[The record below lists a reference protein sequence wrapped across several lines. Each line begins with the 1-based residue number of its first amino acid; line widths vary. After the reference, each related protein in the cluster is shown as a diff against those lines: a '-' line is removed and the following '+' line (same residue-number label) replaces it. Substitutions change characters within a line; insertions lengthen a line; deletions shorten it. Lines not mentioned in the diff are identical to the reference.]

1 MSDPDVSSPV
11 RPTPQ
16 AERLPTLSVERTIIG
31 GDQVA
36 LDDPTEAYHEAA
48 RLYPGIADPSVRGAA
63 LLEHSDEARASA
75 ARSVKRHR
83 QVPRRNLP
91 PAADLGPATLAQA
104 FAARRSRRVYGPGPI
119 ELREL
124 ASILHAAYGANGGIA
139 GTTQALRST
148 PSAGAL
154 YPLELYAA
162 CGRVEGLEPALYH
175 YDPLDHVL
183 ERLRPIAFA
192 KELGPVT
199 PYPELLAES
208 AAVVV
213 ATGVFWRSRFK
224 YGARA
229 YRFVLL
235 EAGHLAQS
243 LLLAAAALD
252 LAVTPV
258 GGFYDRLVDAFVD
271 ADGIHEASIYLF
283 PLGRPA

>member
-1 MSDPDVSSPV
+1 MSDHDPASVV
-11 RPTPQ
+11 RSTTS

-31 GDQVA
+31 GEHVP

-63 LLEHSDEARASA
+63 LLEHSEEARASA

-83 QVPRRNLP
+83 HVPRRTLP
-91 PAADLGPATLAQA
+91 PVDLGPATLAQA
-104 FAARRSRRVYGPGPI
+104 LAKRRSRRVYAPAPLA
-119 ELREL
+119 LREL
-124 ASILHAAYGANGGIA
+124 ASMLHAAYGRNGGIA
-139 GTTQALRST
+139 RTTQVLRST

-162 CGRVEGLEPALYH
+162 CGRVEELEPALYH
-175 YDPLDHVL
+175 YDPLDHAL

-192 KELGPVT
+192 EELGPVT

-213 ATGVFWRSRFK
+213 ATTVFWRSRFK

-252 LAVTPV
+252 VAVTPV

-271 ADGIHEASIYLF
+271 VDGIHEASVYLF

>member
-1 MSDPDVSSPV
+1 MSDHDPASVV
-11 RPTPQ
+11 RSTTS

-31 GDQVA
+31 GEHVP

-63 LLEHSDEARASA
+63 LLEHSEEARASA

-83 QVPRRNLP
+83 HVPRRTLP
-91 PAADLGPATLAQA
+91 PVDLGPATLAQA
-104 FAARRSRRVYGPGPI
+104 LAKRRSRRVYAPAPLA
-119 ELREL
+119 LREL
-124 ASILHAAYGANGGIA
+124 ASMLHAAYGRNGGIA
-139 GTTQALRST
+139 RTTQVLRST

-162 CGRVEGLEPALYH
+162 CGRVEELEPALYH
-175 YDPLDHVL
+175 YDPLDHAL

-192 KELGPVT
+192 EELGPVT

-213 ATGVFWRSRFK
+213 ATAVFWRSRFK

-252 LAVTPV
+252 VAVTPV

-271 ADGIHEASIYLF
+271 VDGIHEASVYLF

>member
-1 MSDPDVSSPV
+1 VSEPDSPSALH
-11 RPTPQ
+11 PPAT

-31 GDQVA
+31 GEHVP

-48 RLYPGIADPSVRGAA
+48 RLYPGISDPSVRGAA
-63 LLEHSDEARASA
+63 LLEHSEEARASA

-83 QVPRRNLP
+83 HVPRQPLP
-91 PAADLGPATLAQA
+91 SASLGPATLTEALA
-104 FAARRSRRVYGPGPI
+104 RRRSRRTYAAAPLAVA
-119 ELREL
+119 EL
-124 ASILHAAYGANGGIA
+124 ASLLHAAYGVNGGIA
-139 GTTQALRST
+139 GTAQSLRST

-162 CGRVEGLEPALYH
+162 CGRVDGLEPALYH
-175 YDPLDHVL
+175 YDPLDHAL
-183 ERLRPIAFA
+183 ERLRAISFA
-192 KELGPVT
+192 EEIGPLT

-213 ATGVFWRSRFK
+213 ATAVFWRSRFK

-229 YRFVLL
+229 YRFALL
-235 EAGHLAQS
+235 EAGHLGQS

-252 LAVTPV
+252 LATTPV
-258 GGFYDRLVDAFVD
+258 GGFYDRLVDRFVD
-271 ADGIHEASIYLF
+271 VDGIHEASVYLF

>member
-1 MSDPDVSSPV
+1 VSEPDLPSASPP
-11 RPTPQ
+11 PTEP
-16 AERLPTLSVERTIIG
+16 ERLPTLSVERTIIG
-31 GDQVA
+31 GEQVE

-48 RLYPGIADPSVRGAA
+48 RLYPGISDPSVRGAA
-63 LLEHSDEARASA
+63 LLEHSQEALASV

-83 QVPRRNLP
+83 QVPRRTLPSPNL
-91 PAADLGPATLAQA
+91 GTTTLADA
-104 FAARRSRRVYGPGPI
+104 LDRRRSRRTYRAVP
-119 ELREL
+119 LACREL
-124 ASILHAAYGANGGIA
+124 ASLLHAAYGANGGIA
-139 GTTQALRST
+139 GTTQALRAT

-162 CGRVEGLEPALYH
+162 CRHVEGLEEALYH
-175 YDPLDHVL
+175 YDPLDHAL
-183 ERLRPIAFA
+183 ERLRSISFA
-192 KELGPVT
+192 EELGPLT

-213 ATGVFWRSRFK
+213 TTAVFWRSRFK

-229 YRFVLL
+229 YRFALL
-235 EAGHLAQS
+235 EAGHLGQS

-252 LAVTPV
+252 LAATPV

-271 ADGIHEASIYLF
+271 VDGIHEASLYLF

>member
-1 MSDPDVSSPV
+1 MSQRDPSSV
-11 RPTPQ
+11 LRSTTS
-16 AERLPTLSVERTIIG
+16 AERLPTLSVERTILG
-31 GDQVA
+31 GEHVP

-83 QVPRRNLP
+83 QVPRQLLP
-91 PAADLGPATLAQA
+91 PVDLGPATLAQA
-104 FAARRSRRVYGPGPI
+104 LTERRSRRVYAAAPLG
-119 ELREL
+119 LHEL
-124 ASILHAAYGANGGIA
+124 ASILHAAYGANGGIG
-139 GTTQALRST
+139 GTTQVLRST

-162 CGRVEGLEPALYH
+162 CGRVDGLEPALYH
-175 YDPLDHVL
+175 YDPLDHTL
-183 ERLRPIAFA
+183 ERLRAIAFA
-192 KELGPVT
+192 EELGPVT
-199 PYPELLAES
+199 PYPDLLAES

-213 ATGVFWRSRFK
+213 ATAVFWRCRFK

-258 GGFYDRLVDAFVD
+258 GGFYDRLVDGFIDV
-271 ADGIHEASIYLF
+271 DGIHEASVYLF
-283 PLGRPA
+283 PVGRPA

>member
-1 MSDPDVSSPV
+1 MSEPDARFGSN
-11 RPTPQ
+11 RPTS
-16 AERLPTLSVERTIIG
+16 AERLPTLSVERTILG
-31 GDQVA
+31 REHVSV
-36 LDDPTEAYHEAA
+36 DDATEAYHEAA

-63 LLEHSDEARASA
+63 LLEHSEEARASA

-83 QVPRRNLP
+83 HLPRQALP
-91 PAADLGPATLAQA
+91 RARLGPATLAHA
-104 FAARRSRRVYGPGPI
+104 LAGRRSRRTYAQAP
-119 ELREL
+119 LALSEL
-124 ASILHAAYGANGGIA
+124 ASVLHAAYGVNGGIA
-139 GTTQALRST
+139 GTTQMLRST

-162 CGRVEGLEPALYH
+162 CGRVEGLDEALYH
-175 YDPLDHVL
+175 YDPLDHAL

-192 KELGPVT
+192 EELGPLT

-213 ATGVFWRSRFK
+213 ATAVFWRARFK

-229 YRFVLL
+229 YRFVLM
-235 EAGHLAQS
+235 EAGHLGQS

-252 LAVTPV
+252 LAATPV

-271 ADGIHEASIYLF
+271 VDGIHEASAYLF

>member
-1 MSDPDVSSPV
+1 MSEPDAQSV
-11 RPTPQ
+11 RRPAP
-16 AERLPTLSVERTIIG
+16 AGRLPTLSVERTIIG
-31 GDQVA
+31 GEHVA

-63 LLEHSDEARASA
+63 LLEHSEEARASA

-83 QVPRRNLP
+83 QVPRRSLP
-91 PAADLGPATLAQA
+91 PADLGPATLAHA
-104 FAARRSRRVYGPGPI
+104 LAVRRSRRAYAPAPLV
-119 ELREL
+119 LTEL
-124 ASILHAAYGANGGIA
+124 ASVLHAAYGANGGIA
-139 GTTQALRST
+139 GTRQTLRST

-162 CGRVEGLEPALYH
+162 CGRVDGLEPALYH
-175 YDPLDHVL
+175 YDPLDHAL
-183 ERLRPIAFA
+183 ERLRPVAYA
-192 KELGPVT
+192 DELGPVT

-213 ATGVFWRSRFK
+213 ATAVFWRSRFK

-271 ADGIHEASIYLF
+271 VDGIHEASIYLF

>member
-1 MSDPDVSSPV
+1 MSEPDAPSMLR
-11 RPTPQ
+11 RPAP

-31 GDQVA
+31 GEHVP

-63 LLEHSDEARASA
+63 LLEHSEEARASA

-91 PAADLGPATLAQA
+91 LPDLGQTTLAHA
-104 FAARRSRRVYGPGPI
+104 LAGRRSRRVYAPAPLA
-119 ELREL
+119 LREL
-124 ASILHAAYGANGGIA
+124 ASVLHAAYGANGGIA
-139 GTTQALRST
+139 GTTQVLRST

-162 CGRVEGLEPALYH
+162 CGRVDGLEPALYH
-175 YDPLDHVL
+175 YDPLDHAL

-192 KELGPVT
+192 EELGPIT

-213 ATGVFWRSRFK
+213 ATAVFWRSRFK

-243 LLLAAAALD
+243 LLLAAAALE
-252 LAVTPV
+252 LAATPV

-271 ADGIHEASIYLF
+271 VDGIHEASVYLF

>member
-1 MSDPDVSSPV
+1 MALSTP
-11 RPTPQ
+11 PT
-16 AERLPTLSVERTIIG
+16 ERLPTLSVQRTIVG
-31 GDQVA
+31 GEHVP

-63 LLEHSDEARASA
+63 LLEHSEEARASV

-83 QVPRRNLP
+83 HAPRRNLP
-91 PAADLGPATLAQA
+91 PADLGSATLAQA
-104 FAARRSRRVYGPGPI
+104 LAARRSRRVYGTAPI
-119 ELREL
+119 ALREL
-124 ASILHAAYGANGGIA
+124 ASMLHAAYGTNGSIA

-148 PSAGAL
+148 PSGGAL

-175 YDPLDHVL
+175 YDPLDHAL

-192 KELGPVT
+192 EELGPVT
-199 PYPELLAES
+199 PYPQLLAES

-271 ADGIHEASIYLF
+271 VDGIHEASVYLF